1 MSSDEII
8 DYLLE
13 DTAEIVTDTV
23 ALVGRESGPE
33 VVRINGHRASQC
45 SARVINS
52 ATAAAVSFVGRVGRG
67 ALKLVAM
74 SGMRKSI
81 DSW

>member
-13 DTAEIVTDTV
+13 DRAEVVADAV
-23 ALVGRESGPE
+23 ALVGSDEGPE
-33 VVRINGHRASQC
+33 VMRINGHRASQC

-52 ATAAAVSFVGRVGRG
+52 ATASAVSFVGRVGRG
-67 ALKLVAM
+67 VLKLVAA

-81 DSW
+81 DAW